1 MFCLLLVKYV
11 TTLGRATQA
20 DPTARRVGPTR
31 RSVRM
36 MAVGDD
42 RQLRVTGNTEGCQV
56 GPSADCKD
64 DGDVSDGWPVSLMG
78 RSDGPSG
85 RADATARRIGSYCA
99 AFSLASILG
108 LHFFYLNKQS

>member
-1 MFCLLLVKYV
+1 MGIGPSGCLPLTHYSFLYHCMFCLLLVKYV

-64 DGDVSDGWPVSLMG
+64 DGDVSDG
-78 RSDGPSG
+78 
-85 RADATARRIGSYCA
+85 
-99 AFSLASILG
+99 
-108 LHFFYLNKQS
+108 